1 MKITRVFLTVFMI
14 LFSLGAG
21 LAAADCG
28 SGHGKK
34 NPHHM
39 GKISSATFDQ
49 MDKDGSGGITY
60 DEFKALF
67 PNTKEV
73 GFAALDRDGDKTL
86 SQQEWQAFKD
96 AHKGMGKYKTYHEKT

>member
-1 MKITRVFLTVFMI
+1 MKVTGVFLIVSMI
-14 LFSLGAG
+14 FLSLGAS
-21 LAAADCG
+21 LSVADCG

-34 NPHHM
+34 NPHSM

-67 PNTKEV
+67 PNTKEA
-73 GFAALDRDGDKTL
+73 GFATLDNDGDKIL
-86 SQQEWQAFKD
+86 SPKEWQAFKD